1 MYYLSYKNFG
11 SRKRIG
17 FFITQM
23 TKKNELRGGET
34 LWKEYIHRD
43 TKTVIEKSLDKISE
57 KGILDKSFYF

>member
-1 MYYLSYKNFG
+1 
-11 SRKRIG
+11 
-17 FFITQM
+17 M